1 MIDDVIGDF
10 YENISDIAKLAGVSK
25 STVSRFL
32 NNGSVSPATK
42 RKITK
47 IIEENNYQPNQ
58 FAQSLRAR
66 RTNLIGAIIPRMNSY
81 AVDETIKGL
90 VHQCNQHRYQLL
102 LNYTGL
108 EIDGEISALKTLSRS
123 KVDGIVLMATHIT
136 EAHIEVIEKIDVPVI
151 IVGQKHDRLYSIYHM
166 IMKLDIKLE
175 YSLVKK
181 VVEMYISLVLV
192 KKILQL
198 VFNVNWEL
206 FKR

>member
-1 MIDDVIGDF
+1 
-10 YENISDIAKLAGVSK
+10 
-25 STVSRFL
+25 
-32 NNGSVSPATK
+32 
-42 RKITK
+42 
-47 IIEENNYQPNQ
+47 
-58 FAQSLRAR
+58 
-66 RTNLIGAIIPRMNSY
+66 
-81 AVDETIKGL
+81 
-90 VHQCNQHRYQLL
+90 
-102 LNYTGL
+102 
-108 EIDGEISALKTLSRS
+108 
-123 KVDGIVLMATHIT
+123 MATHIT

-151 IVGQKHDRLYSIYHM
+151 IVGQNTTDYIVFITM

>member
-1 MIDDVIGDF
+1 MDR
-10 YENISDIAKLAGVSK
+10 ESSNE
-25 STVSRFL
+25 
-32 NNGSVSPATK
+32 

-108 EIDGEISALKTLSRS
+108 KIDGEISALKHYHVV
-123 KVDGIVLMATHIT
+123 KLM
-136 EAHIEVIEKIDVPVI
+136 E
-151 IVGQKHDRLYSIYHM
+151 SC
-166 IMKLDIKLE
+166 
-175 YSLVKK
+175 
-181 VVEMYISLVLV
+181 
-192 KKILQL
+192 
-198 VFNVNWEL
+198 
-206 FKR
+206 

>member
-1 MIDDVIGDF
+1 
-10 YENISDIAKLAGVSK
+10 
-25 STVSRFL
+25 
-32 NNGSVSPATK
+32 
-42 RKITK
+42 
-47 IIEENNYQPNQ
+47 
-58 FAQSLRAR
+58 
-66 RTNLIGAIIPRMNSY
+66 MNSY

-151 IVGQKHDRLYSIYHM
+151 IVGQNTTDYIVFITM

>member
-1 MIDDVIGDF
+1 
-10 YENISDIAKLAGVSK
+10 
-25 STVSRFL
+25 
-32 NNGSVSPATK
+32 
-42 RKITK
+42 
-47 IIEENNYQPNQ
+47 
-58 FAQSLRAR
+58 
-66 RTNLIGAIIPRMNSY
+66 MNSY

-151 IVGQKHDRLYSIYHM
+151 IVGQEHDRLYSIYHDDYEAGYK
-166 IMKLDIKLE
+166 IGVLIGE
-175 YSLVKK
+175 K
-181 VVEMYISLVLV
+181 VVEMYISLALV

-198 VFNVNWEL
+198 VFNVSWEL